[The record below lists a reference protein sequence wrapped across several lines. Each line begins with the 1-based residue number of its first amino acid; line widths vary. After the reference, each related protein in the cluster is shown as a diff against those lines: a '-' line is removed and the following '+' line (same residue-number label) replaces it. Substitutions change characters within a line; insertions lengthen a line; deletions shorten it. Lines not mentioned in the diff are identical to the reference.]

1 MGNLE
6 LYHVRERKMRGKEPR
21 KPQTGGGDGKSWQG
35 AEATER
41 ETKRRKREMYRSGH
55 LSARRSQIQP
65 PGSRAR
71 RGWLAGGSFTL
82 PPPWE
87 ETVEGGETIKQQS
100 FSWGSG
106 VEMRESGL
114 AQRSGR
120 VATCSCACS
129 SSSAGCRG
137 SRAGA
142 ASVTSAIAVQPVR
155 CAAVT
160 DTSLAGVEAWMTPG
174 QMPCQI

>member
-6 LYHVRERKMRGKEPR
+6 LYHVRERKMRGKEHR
-21 KPQTGGGDGKSWQG
+21 KPQTGGGDGESSQG

-41 ETKRRKREMYRSGH
+41 ETKRKKREMYRSGH

-120 VATCSCACS
+120 VATCSC
-129 SSSAGCRG
+129 
-137 SRAGA
+137 SRARAPLPVQAAGA
-142 ASVTSAIAVQPVR
+142 AGQGLLPLPVQLQCSQCAVP
-155 CAAVT
+155 
-160 DTSLAGVEAWMTPG
+160 L
-174 QMPCQI
+174 